1 MSIHTFTGRLT
12 NAQRLNFLAS
22 RNAQFFAVPKQPG
35 VGVTGHIHD
44 DRIPITVDLATG
56 EYSVRLEAS
65 NSVRPPMPYQF
76 VCEWQ
81 RDGQN
86 HWSVWAEFFAPP
98 MGGAIGDMTQ
108 LPPNPGTWSYGWG
121 KPNDPKNNVTQGIY
135 VDLDSPGGQWYG
147 EEGSVV

>member
-12 NAQRLNFLAS
+12 NAQRIRFAAS
-22 RNAQFFAVPKQPG
+22 RNAVFYAVPSQPG
-35 VGVTGHIHD
+35 VAETGHMSD
-44 DRIPITVDLATG
+44 MRIPITVDMDTG

-81 RDGQN
+81 QDGQN
-86 HWSVWAEFFAPP
+86 RWSVWQEFVAPP
-98 MGGAIGDMTQ
+98 MGGAIGDMVQ

-121 KPNDPKNNVTQGIY
+121 PPSENGVTTGLY
-135 VDLDSPGGQWYG
+135 VDLNTG
-147 EEGSVV
+147 EWWGDEKGLV